1 MKIFFDYR
9 IFLHQAGGGISRYI
23 INLSKS
29 LNEKKLKNEIFAP
42 IHINKMLKD
51 YSLNL
56 KKDMGFFINRKPLFT
71 SKILDYVN
79 SFSTQFYINKIRPN
93 VYHQTYYGSFPKLKK
108 TSKVVTVH
116 DLIHEKFHEYY
127 GMPENFRPKK
137 KSLEQADKIICVS
150 KTTKEDLLRFYNL
163 DEKKIKVINHGHE
176 HILNL
181 TKKKNLNKKNEILY
195 VGGRGKYKNFKNF
208 VQAFVFNQKLKNE
221 FRIVCFGGG
230 VFNKSEIN
238 FFSKNNILD
247 KIRYVEG
254 NDYKLAELYNS
265 SICLV
270 YPSLYEGFGLPII
283 ESMAIGCPVL
293 ASEIKPIIETAGDAV
308 IYFNPKKIEDISQKL
323 ELFLYQNNKNKII
336 EQGFK
341 KVEKFR
347 WSNCAKETLNFYD
360 A

>member
-1 MKIFFDYR
+1 M
-9 IFLHQAGGGISRYI
+9 
-23 INLSKS
+23 
-29 LNEKKLKNEIFAP
+29 
-42 IHINKMLKD
+42 
-51 YSLNL
+51 
-56 KKDMGFFINRKPLFT
+56 
-71 SKILDYVN
+71 
-79 SFSTQFYINKIRPN
+79 
-93 VYHQTYYGSFPKLKK
+93 
-108 TSKVVTVH
+108 
-116 DLIHEKFHEYY
+116 IHEKFHEYY
-127 GMPENFRPKK
+127 GIPANYRPKK

-150 KTTKEDLLRFYNL
+150 KTTKEDLLNYNL

-265 SICLV
+265 SACLV
-270 YPSLYEGFGLPII
+270 YPPFTKVLDSII

-293 ASEIKPIIETAGDAV
+293 AVK
-308 IYFNPKKIEDISQKL
+308 FNQLLKQLEMQLFILTQKNRG
-323 ELFLYQNNKNKII
+323 Y
-336 EQGFK
+336 
-341 KVEKFR
+341 
-347 WSNCAKETLNFYD
+347 
-360 A
+360 

>member
-9 IFLHQAGGGISRYI
+9 IFLHQASGGISRYI
-23 INLSKS
+23 INLSKTF
-29 LNEKKLKNEIFAP
+29 NEKNYKNEIIAP

-51 YSLNL
+51 YSLNQ
-56 KKDMGFFINRKPLFT
+56 KKKGGFFIHRKPLFS
-71 SKILDYVN
+71 SKILNYVN
-79 SFSTQFYINKIRPN
+79 YFSTQLYMNKIKPD
-93 VYHQTYYGSFPKLKK
+93 VYHQTYYGNFPKLRKA
-108 TSKVVTVH
+108 TKVITVH

-127 GMPENFRPKK
+127 GMPTNYRPKK

-150 KTTKEDLLRFYNL
+150 KNTKEDLLNFYNL

-181 TKKKNLNKKNEILY
+181 TKERNFDKKNEILY

-208 VQAFVFNQKLKNE
+208 IQAFIMNPKLKNE
-221 FRIVCFGGG
+221 FKIVCFGGG
-230 VFNKSEIN
+230 VFSKNELN
-238 FFSKNNILD
+238 FFSENNILE

-254 NDYKLAELYNS
+254 NDHKLAELYNS
-265 SICLV
+265 SACLV

-293 ASEIKPIIETAGDAV
+293 ASEIKPIVEIAGDAA
-308 IYFNPKKIEDISQKL
+308 IYFDPKKIEDISQKL

-336 EQGFK
+336 EDGFK

-347 WSNCAKETLNFYD
+347 WIKCAEETLNFYCE
-360 A
+360 